1 MPSQKN
7 PKSQSG
13 FYVAFCMG
21 PIKLSGQNHKEKHN
35 KTNKNLQKTKFSF
48 RESNNEESTHILSQ
62 TQRHDK
68 TMG

>member
-1 MPSQKN
+1 
-7 PKSQSG
+7 
-13 FYVAFCMG
+13 MG